1 MSAPL
6 AFLIDDDDFD
16 LAADDVWTADDFDAS
31 GESSPRCEGS
41 PPRDLPV
48 ASDVTWGEGHAALR
62 PHTQIH
68 RRCGTCQMPFRQYD
82 RMLAITRRGGR
93 LQVYDAQTATARPFA
108 KQWYKVKATFCKLPG
123 CSTCQMSHESATVH
137 VDCFKLF
144 VKECTAPDKI
154 HRLWLASIVMDPWLQ
169 CRDTALPY
177 NFQERMSSEDAARA
191 WGMPLAARL
200 PPEICLVILGKTRDT
215 LFTKYIAV
223 MSRARE
229 LSEAASP
236 SQPPVSMS
244 LNDIRY
250 WSRGMAWP
258 MQMEE
263 QTEDELIRIT
273 IDSSGIQRIERLDK
287 IGDPMHSTHLRKL
300 FVVEESYKLEL
311 VKASLFGGH
320 CRLTVPDHVNLI
332 LWDNPMPLKLYASL
346 RLPQDHEF
354 RRFSSIDTAN
364 CFGLTFFFHVG
375 HIVAV
380 HPHLKTSW
388 DRDARRTFETL
399 PLMHQKAVLWIYV
412 PFPAGEELRGYCLR
426 NRKTKEDD
434 QDIGPCLALY
444 MRQQGIIEIGY
455 RYPLA
460 EEYTICRTK
469 NRPFLIHNIR
479 TGYLRP
485 HPQMIEQE
493 QLSGVAVGATYPG
506 HFQRKTAEP
515 SAQGRMDRLLRP
527 LRYEVYSTARLEM
540 VRLAVVYNDP
550 LTHCCRGIMFYYDC
564 GKRRAVGECRIGV
577 DVARSC
583 ANPTHFMYAEK
594 EYILP
599 DSRTRYEGTVLEMV
613 DDVNRAYARNPVIN
627 SISAAWRPAAM
638 SGRLEFRFAFGS
650 TNIRVYRE

>member
-1 MSAPL
+1 MSTPL
-6 AFLIDDDDFD
+6 AFLIDDDDDDDFD
-16 LAADDVWTADDFDAS
+16 LAADHVWTADDFDAS

-68 RRCGTCQMPFRQYD
+68 RRCGACQMPFRQYD
-82 RMLAITRRGGR
+82 HMLAITRRGGR

-258 MQMEE
+258 MQTAE
-263 QTEDELIRIT
+263 QTEDDLIRIT
-273 IDSSGIQRIERLDK
+273 IDSSGVQRIERLDK

-300 FVVEESYKLEL
+300 FVVEKSYKLEL
-311 VKASLFGGH
+311 VKASLF
-320 CRLTVPDHVNLI
+320 
-332 LWDNPMPLKLYASL
+332 
-346 RLPQDHEF
+346 
-354 RRFSSIDTAN
+354 
-364 CFGLTFFFHVG
+364 
-375 HIVAV
+375 
-380 HPHLKTSW
+380 
-388 DRDARRTFETL
+388 
-399 PLMHQKAVLWIYV
+399 
-412 PFPAGEELRGYCLR
+412 
-426 NRKTKEDD
+426 
-434 QDIGPCLALY
+434 LY

-506 HFQRKTAEP
+506 HFQRKRAEP

-527 LRYEVYSTARLEM
+527 L
-540 VRLAVVYNDP
+540 
-550 LTHCCRGIMFYYDC
+550 RGIMFYYDC

-577 DVARSC
+577 DAARSC

>member
-1 MSAPL
+1 MSTPL
-6 AFLIDDDDFD
+6 TFLIDDDDFD
-16 LAADDVWTADDFDAS
+16 LAADDVWTADSVDAS

-48 ASDVTWGEGHAALR
+48 ASDVTWDEGYAALR

-68 RRCGTCQMPFRQYD
+68 RRCGACQMPFRQYD

-93 LQVYDAQTATARPFA
+93 LQIYDAQTATARPFA
-108 KQWYKVKATFCKLPG
+108 KQWYKVKATFCKLLG
-123 CSTCQMSHESATVH
+123 CSACQMSDESATVH

-177 NFQERMSSEDAARA
+177 NFQERMSSEDASRA

-229 LSEAASP
+229 LSQAASP

-250 WSRGMAWP
+250 WFRGMAWP
-258 MQMEE
+258 MQTAE
-263 QTEDELIRIT
+263 QTEDHLIRIT
-273 IDSSGIQRIERLDK
+273 VDSSGIQRIERLDK

-300 FVVEESYKLEL
+300 FVVEESYKLES
-311 VKASLFGGH
+311 VKASLF
-320 CRLTVPDHVNLI
+320 
-332 LWDNPMPLKLYASL
+332 
-346 RLPQDHEF
+346 
-354 RRFSSIDTAN
+354 
-364 CFGLTFFFHVG
+364 
-375 HIVAV
+375 
-380 HPHLKTSW
+380 
-388 DRDARRTFETL
+388 
-399 PLMHQKAVLWIYV
+399 
-412 PFPAGEELRGYCLR
+412 
-426 NRKTKEDD
+426 
-434 QDIGPCLALY
+434 LY
-444 MRQQGIIEIGY
+444 MKQQGIIEIGY

-469 NRPFLIHNIR
+469 NRPFLVHNIR

-485 HPQMIEQE
+485 HPQMVEQE

-506 HFQRKTAEP
+506 HFQCKKAEP
-515 SAQGRMDRLLRP
+515 SAQGRMDRPLRP

-577 DVARSC
+577 DAARSC
-583 ANPTHFMYAEK
+583 AYPTHFMYAEK

-599 DSRTRYEGTVLEMV
+599 DSRTRYEGTVIEMV
-613 DDVNRAYARNPVIN
+613 DDVNRAYARNAVIN